1 MTPAGTAVAVTDE
14 KRRNVALGA
23 HLRTEGETSPSYG
36 AYLPVCYS
44 ETDAHFP

>member
-23 HLRTEGETSPSYG
+23 DLRTEGETSPSYG
-36 AYLPVCYS
+36 SYLPVCYS